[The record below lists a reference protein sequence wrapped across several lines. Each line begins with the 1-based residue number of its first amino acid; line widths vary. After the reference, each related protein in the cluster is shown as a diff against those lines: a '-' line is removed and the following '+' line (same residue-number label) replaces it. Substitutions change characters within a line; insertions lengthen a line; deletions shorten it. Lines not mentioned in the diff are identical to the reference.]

1 MSKNKGISVPEG
13 SLVITQVGE
22 REWTFEYPRL
32 EWEIIETFHYAID
45 EWHAG
50 DVASAEE
57 TYRQLIGDYPEFIDV
72 YHHLA
77 LLLSERGKGKQAFQ
91 IWQEVVALGLDSL
104 PEEFE
109 MGRDT
114 LPWPILENRPFLRA
128 YHALGLE
135 YLRRGKVKMALELFN
150 NTLALNPGDNQGVRA
165 LVVDCYLQLKRPG
178 DVLAICDR
186 YPDDLMEQLVYGR
199 VLALYQ
205 LGRKAEAERAL
216 GEAIDFLP
224 LVAGEI
230 VKRRHTRP
238 RDLHQGYVTHGGA
251 DQAYFYWTDQGK
263 YWKNTPGA
271 IEFVRHY
278 LEKRGRVPGQDT
290 VAEEPL
296 MAWMAQVHNPDVI
309 RQAQDLPLRRNMV
322 TLLSYVRD
330 SKVVGTQSTGNM
342 PLKAVREVTARF
354 VNPPQLDT
362 TIGDHTYRL
371 RSEEDVWPLYFLHI
385 LAEVGELLD
394 IARARRWRLTPAGE
408 KFLGAEPL
416 LQIMSLLAVWWYAVN
431 WLIAFPFQGMGEAL
445 PPDFEQATLARL
457 RALPP
462 ETRIAFEKFA
472 DGLIEQTGLKWS
484 KPESEFATMSLRS
497 SIEQM
502 VVRTLADFG
511 AVEREYREE
520 PLGKGTIRKLDAFEV
535 TPLGKVLLDAMAL
548 AASD

>member
-1 MSKNKGISVPEG
+1 MQENKGISVPEG

-22 REWTFEYPRL
+22 REWMFEFPRL
-32 EWEIIETFHYAID
+32 EWEILETFHDAID

-50 DVASAEE
+50 DVTSAEDS
-57 TYRQLIGDYPEFIDV
+57 YRQLIGDYPEFIDV

-91 IWQEVVALGLDSL
+91 IWQDVVTLGLDSL

-114 LPWPILENRPFLRA
+114 LAWLILENRPFLRA

-135 YLRRGKVKMALELFN
+135 YLRRGKVKMALEIFN

-165 LVVDCYLQLKRPG
+165 LVVGCYLQLKRPG
-178 DVLAICDR
+178 DVLALCDR
-186 YPDDLMEQLVYGR
+186 YPDDGMEQLVYGR

-216 GEAIDFLP
+216 REAVDFLP
-224 LVAGEI
+224 LVAEEL
-230 VKRRHTRP
+230 VKRRHTKP
-238 RDLHQGYVTHGGA
+238 RDLYPGYVTHGGA
-251 DQAYFYWTDQGK
+251 DQAYFYWTEQGR
-263 YWKNTPGA
+263 YWNNTPGA
-271 IEFVRHY
+271 IEFVRLN
-278 LEKRGRVPGQDT
+278 LEKRGRVPLQDT
-290 VAEEPL
+290 VVEEPL
-296 MAWMAQVHNPDVI
+296 VAWMEQIHNPDLI
-309 RQAQDLPLRRNMV
+309 RQAQNLPVRRDMV

-330 SKVVGTQSTGNM
+330 NKVVGTQSTGNM

-371 RSEEDVWPLYFLHI
+371 RSEEDVWPLYFLHV
-385 LAEVGELLD
+385 LAEIGELLD

-408 KFLGAEPL
+408 EFLGDDPL
-416 LQIMSLLAVWWYAVN
+416 LQVTSLLAVWWYGVN

-457 RALPP
+457 RALPTD
-462 ETRIAFEKFA
+462 TRIAFEEFA
-472 DGLIEQTGLKWS
+472 DGLIKQTGLKWS
-484 KPESEFATMSLRS
+484 KPEGEFAATSLRS

-502 VVRTLADFG
+502 VVRTLAAFG

-535 TPLGKVLLDAMAL
+535 TPLGKVLLDAMTL
-548 AASD
+548 VGKE